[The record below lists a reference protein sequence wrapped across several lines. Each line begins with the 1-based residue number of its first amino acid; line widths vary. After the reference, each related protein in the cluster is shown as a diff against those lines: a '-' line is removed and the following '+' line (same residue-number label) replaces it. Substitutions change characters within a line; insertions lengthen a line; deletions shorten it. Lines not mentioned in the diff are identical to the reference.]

1 MDFQNLDSITD
12 LLASSLD
19 MLPNDERN
27 TLLHTFNQTETNY
40 PREKTLSELFEA
52 QVARTPDK
60 IALVF
65 EDQQL
70 TYAELN
76 TRANQL
82 AHHLLATYQNQQ
94 GCVLPADTLIALY
107 LDRSLEMVIS
117 ILAVLKAGA
126 AYVPISPDYPE
137 ERTRFIL
144 EDTQALMLL
153 THTPLVTAISPL
165 IEVASLSVTVI
176 CADDPVHQQQPW
188 VDVLRARCSQDLAY
202 VIYTSGTTGQPK
214 GVMVEHQAL
223 LAFCCQPN
231 YFDLNRTQRIASL
244 SPYVFD
250 GFIFDLMPAL
260 IHGFCVSLYQKAE
273 ILNLNAF
280 CERLREDRIDTFFLT
295 TALFNELVVH
305 GDIRNTQIQQILF
318 GGERCDPTKIEAFKS
333 RYPEVSLR
341 HVYGPT
347 EAVVFA
353 SVCELNDRTD
363 TSIGASLNNQRLYVM
378 QSGKY
383 LAPLGAVGELVI
395 GGASLARGYLNQP
408 ELTADRFIDNPF
420 ATDDEIARGETRL
433 YRTGDLVCWLPDG
446 HLEYLGRNDQQVK
459 IRGHRIELG
468 EIASVLSDLDGV
480 SQAVVIDIE
489 REQGKALVG
498 YVVASATEIDVEL
511 LRRALSSQLPDY
523 MVPSVLMCIDEV
535 PLTINGKLDRQ
546 ALPEPEWQSEG
557 NYVAPSTELEQS
569 LCDVWQSILGLERV
583 GIDDEFFRLG
593 GDSILSIQVVNRL
606 REQGHCLNVKA
617 IYDHPTIASLAEYL
631 QQAKSETNIL
641 TEQGPLT
648 GEFGLLPIQH
658 WFINQAL
665 TAEHHWNQAFT
676 VRIPADTTTKAI
688 QMALSALAAQH
699 DMLRATFMRTD
710 NGCVQ
715 VYQAIEEFKL
725 PELFVSDI
733 TLHHEAEVHALLT
746 DWQSHF
752 DLASGPLWQAGFL
765 TGFEDGEARLFF
777 AAHHLV
783 IDAVSWRILADD
795 LRLLLT
801 DQSLLD
807 KGSSYRQWVDAVKTY
822 GDNNPDEA
830 EYWQSKM
837 ATSTEHAFHPLTR
850 YRVQL
855 SESETQ
861 SLLAEANEGF
871 NTRIDDLL
879 LSAVALAL
887 SETFNDQIPPI
898 LLEGHGR
905 EGLDDTLNV
914 SRTVGWFTVMY
925 PHRLAVGEDMA
936 ETIVI
941 NKEALRSIPNKG
953 IGFGALSEN
962 LTGHL
967 PQVSFNYLG
976 QFGGSDDNA
985 TWTINFDAIG
995 DTVSAANS
1003 SQLLLNINGAIYQNT
1018 LQFEVQ
1024 SQLDTDQSERFTTA
1038 LQNALN
1044 DILET
1049 AVKQAKMGSRKT
1061 PSDYGSNIL
1070 GLSQLAQ
1077 LESTYPDIDA
1087 IYPANSLQQGFISH
1101 HLNRPDDDAY
1111 RVQLLVDY
1119 HYSLDIEAYQ
1129 QAWHLASLTY
1139 PSLRMAFNWQDK
1151 LLQVISRGAGITKE
1165 SFTLLDLSDVDEEK
1179 RERRISELQQADR
1192 KVGFDLTC
1200 PGLVRFTV
1208 IKHND
1213 NHFTVMKTEHHSI
1226 SDGWSAPILWNQVH
1240 AYYEQLVSGHE
1251 PEVKT
1256 DSAYG
1261 LAQQYSHSKREEFS
1275 TFWHK
1280 EKDSW
1285 EGINDLSSMM
1295 SHPVALGQIKE
1306 IERPASSCKML
1317 DDAVTKN
1324 LKTQCLT
1331 IGVTLN
1337 AAVQF
1342 AWHKL
1347 IQIYTGS
1354 DQTLVGTT
1362 VSGRDLPVQDIE
1374 SSVGPFINTLPLSVN
1389 WLPGQ
1394 SISEVLRSIQTQIA
1408 NLNSHSGVDLSSMQ
1422 RNGER
1427 LFHSLLVFE
1436 NYPMPREDGDWPFS
1450 FREYVEKLDYPL
1462 ALIVYERDDNLVMTL
1477 KYGLDWLSEE
1487 DAQRLL
1493 DQLRCVLV
1501 AICEDPQ
1508 RQHET
1513 VSVLSEDE
1521 RKALLDTANG
1531 GEISYPKDATLV
1543 SLFEEQVAKTPNQ
1556 TALVYEGESLT
1567 YAELNTKAN
1576 QLAYQLLET
1585 YHAQYGSE
1593 LPADTLIALYLDRS
1607 LEMVISILA
1616 VLKAGAAYVP
1626 ISPDYPSERTRF
1638 IMEDT
1643 QASIVLTHAPQSAT
1657 IAPLVETKSLAVTVI
1672 CADDPTHTQQPVGDV
1687 PRVRS
1692 SGDLAYVIYTSGTT
1706 GQPKGVMIEHK
1717 NTVQLLFAEHYKHN
1731 FSKTACW
1738 TNYVFDVSVYEIF
1751 SSLLSGSSLYLC
1763 SDECQRNDE
1772 MYFDF
1777 LAHNKVEF
1785 AYIPPFYLSAFAD
1798 YVDGHHSCV
1807 KKILTGV
1814 DKVFYSDAIRIS
1826 QAGVDILNG
1835 YGPSETTTCS
1845 TALLFGT
1852 NSPKKRILPIGK
1864 PLSNERCFVLDT
1876 ALQLIPLGAVGELY
1890 IGGAGLARGYLNNP
1904 ELTAERFIDHP
1915 FANENEMAKGETRL
1929 YRTGD
1934 LVRWLPD
1941 GNLEYLGRN
1950 DQQVKIRGHRI
1961 ELGEIAS
1968 VLSDLDGVSQ
1978 AVVIDIEREQGKA
1991 LVAYVVLESEQVDI
2005 TELRAALRRQL
2016 PDYMIPSLLVPI
2028 GHVPLTINGKLDRN
2042 ALPAPEWTD
2051 TEKYHAPETELQSKL
2066 CRIWQDVLGIDRVG
2080 IDDDFFA
2087 IGGDSIL
2094 SIQVV
2099 NVIQREGY
2107 AIQNRAMFDHPNVVA
2122 LAKHITD
2129 VNQIEMK
2136 SEQGLLTGDANLLPI
2151 QTLFFE
2157 LNKSHPDSFPQSFFI
2172 NLPHSDIDRLQT
2184 ALVAL
2189 VNHHDALRFQYRFE
2203 NGEVVQSYSDQ
2214 AIHDVDL
2221 VIIRPED
2228 DLGICRDITNTI
2240 SLSQGPLYRFAFV
2253 YPREHRAQPELFVS
2267 CHHLV
2272 IDAVSWRIIAQDLKT
2287 LLEGQPLGE
2296 KGTSY
2301 RQWQESLVNYARDNE
2316 NQRSL
2321 WEATLS
2327 QSCLSALNSVRGDIP
2342 VIKNQSISRD
2352 LLSEIKESVCSTLSI
2367 KLPDLL
2373 MIVWAEAIARA
2384 SGSDDDVQLN
2394 LEGHGRYD
2402 IAPDCQIERTVGWFT
2417 NLYPFTVT
2425 RSVDLITTLRV
2436 NKNALMQIPDKG
2448 IGFGALMASKVPKR
2462 WMPEFSFN
2470 FLGSMS
2476 RKKDEVWSVKP
2487 ATWDVESTEGYSP
2500 WYLASLDC
2508 WEENE
2513 KLILNFSSMLKPEK
2527 AQALQE
2533 TFESILGE
2541 ITLEIEQLKTVR
2553 ADLALKSHF
2562 TPSDFPNAKI
2572 SFTELDK
2579 LQKEDAIDNVYL
2591 ATGVQREI
2599 LYFNRVDPDFQIDQI
2614 ITKISGEI
2622 DISTYLQSWQVCVDK
2637 YDVLRAGFTDRD
2649 MPGELNQVVF
2659 AKVDLPVT
2667 VDDWREK
2674 RLNTSDLQATLL
2686 NIVLKDRTTP
2696 FSESKPPMFRLR
2708 LIQTEEN
2715 SWYQVFTFNHV
2726 LFDGWSLNIL
2736 LGDVVETYFTL
2747 IKGCAP
2753 SPVKSS
2759 FEPFTCYL
2767 QRTFDKSS
2775 SSEFWSSYLKG
2786 APMNQRLAKEEV
2798 PDISLQK
2805 ETRMQGV
2812 YDLFTREETTQIRR
2826 FTETQKF
2833 TVNQLMQLAWITTL
2847 AEKMGVDDAVI
2858 GTTMTDRPGEIE
2870 NVESL
2875 FGLFVASPVLRAT
2888 QIWEKSAAELLHEI
2902 QTTQPDRQQFAF
2914 QELNHY
2920 DENWVPTSPF
2930 GSLFVFENMPEAEVG
2945 GTLPFTFEPV
2955 MTVSGSNHQ
2964 TVFCILPLVDGYK
2977 LNLFYDARELREDT
2991 LQVLLSRFKVI
3002 TMAVVSSVETKIV
3015 DILTRT

>member
-1 MDFQNLDSITD
+1 
-12 LLASSLD
+12 
-19 MLPNDERN
+19 
-27 TLLHTFNQTETNY
+27 
-40 PREKTLSELFEA
+40 
-52 QVARTPDK
+52 
-60 IALVF
+60 
-65 EDQQL
+65 
-70 TYAELN
+70 
-76 TRANQL
+76 
-82 AHHLLATYQNQQ
+82 
-94 GCVLPADTLIALY
+94 
-107 LDRSLEMVIS
+107 
-117 ILAVLKAGA
+117 
-126 AYVPISPDYPE
+126 
-137 ERTRFIL
+137 
-144 EDTQALMLL
+144 
-153 THTPLVTAISPL
+153 
-165 IEVASLSVTVI
+165 
-176 CADDPVHQQQPW
+176 
-188 VDVLRARCSQDLAY
+188 
-202 VIYTSGTTGQPK
+202 
-214 GVMVEHQAL
+214 
-223 LAFCCQPN
+223 
-231 YFDLNRTQRIASL
+231 
-244 SPYVFD
+244 
-250 GFIFDLMPAL
+250 
-260 IHGFCVSLYQKAE
+260 
-273 ILNLNAF
+273 
-280 CERLREDRIDTFFLT
+280 
-295 TALFNELVVH
+295 
-305 GDIRNTQIQQILF
+305 
-318 GGERCDPTKIEAFKS
+318 
-333 RYPEVSLR
+333 
-341 HVYGPT
+341 
-347 EAVVFA
+347 
-353 SVCELNDRTD
+353 
-363 TSIGASLNNQRLYVM
+363 
-378 QSGKY
+378 
-383 LAPLGAVGELVI
+383 
-395 GGASLARGYLNQP
+395 
-408 ELTADRFIDNPF
+408 
-420 ATDDEIARGETRL
+420 
-433 YRTGDLVCWLPDG
+433 
-446 HLEYLGRNDQQVK
+446 
-459 IRGHRIELG
+459 
-468 EIASVLSDLDGV
+468 
-480 SQAVVIDIE
+480 
-489 REQGKALVG
+489 
-498 YVVASATEIDVEL
+498 
-511 LRRALSSQLPDY
+511 
-523 MVPSVLMCIDEV
+523 
-535 PLTINGKLDRQ
+535 
-546 ALPEPEWQSEG
+546 
-557 NYVAPSTELEQS
+557 
-569 LCDVWQSILGLERV
+569 
-583 GIDDEFFRLG
+583 
-593 GDSILSIQVVNRL
+593 
-606 REQGHCLNVKA
+606 
-617 IYDHPTIASLAEYL
+617 
-631 QQAKSETNIL
+631 
-641 TEQGPLT
+641 
-648 GEFGLLPIQH
+648 
-658 WFINQAL
+658 
-665 TAEHHWNQAFT
+665 
-676 VRIPADTTTKAI
+676 
-688 QMALSALAAQH
+688 MA
-699 DMLRATFMRTD
+699 
-710 NGCVQ
+710 
-715 VYQAIEEFKL
+715 
-725 PELFVSDI
+725 
-733 TLHHEAEVHALLT
+733 
-746 DWQSHF
+746 
-752 DLASGPLWQAGFL
+752 
-765 TGFEDGEARLFF
+765 
-777 AAHHLV
+777 
-783 IDAVSWRILADD
+783 DAV
-795 LRLLLT
+795 T
-801 DQSLLD
+801 M
-807 KGSSYRQWVDAVKTY
+807 Y
-822 GDNNPDEA
+822 GENNPDEA
-830 EYWQSKM
+830 AYWQSKM
-837 ATSTEHAFHPLTR
+837 ATSTDHAFHPLTR

-855 SESETQ
+855 SERQTQ

-887 SETFNDQIPPI
+887 SETFNGEIPPI

-936 ETIVI
+936 KTIVT
-941 NKEALRSIPNKG
+941 NKEALRTIPNKG

-976 QFGGSDDNA
+976 QFSGSDDNA
-985 TWTINFDAIG
+985 TWTLNFDAIG

-1038 LQNALN
+1038 LQHALN

-1049 AVKQAKMGSRKT
+1049 AVKQAKEGSRKT
-1061 PSDYGSNIL
+1061 PSDYGGSIL
-1070 GLSQLAQ
+1070 DLAQ
-1077 LESTYPDIDA
+1077 LAHLESIYPDIDA

-1101 HLNRPDDDAY
+1101 HLTRPDDDAY

-1119 HYSLDIEAYQ
+1119 HYSLDIVAYQ

-1151 LLQVISRGAGITKE
+1151 LLQVISQGAGITKE
-1165 SFTLLDLSDVDEEK
+1165 SFTLLDLSDVDEEE

-1213 NHFTVMKTEHHSI
+1213 NHFTVMKTEHHSV

-1251 PEVKT
+1251 PEAKT
-1256 DSAYG
+1256 DLAYG

-1275 TFWHK
+1275 KFWHK
-1280 EKDSW
+1280 EKDGW
-1285 EGINDLSSMM
+1285 EGINDLSPMM

-1317 DDAVTKN
+1317 DDASTKN
-1324 LKTQCLT
+1324 LKKQCLT

-1374 SSVGPFINTLPLSVN
+1374 SSVGLFINTLPLSVN

-1394 SISEVLRSIQTQIA
+1394 SIAEVLRSIQTQIA

-1450 FREYVEKLDYPL
+1450 FRESVEKLDYPL

-1493 DQLRCVLV
+1493 DQLSCV
-1501 AICEDPQ
+1501 ITTIYEDPQ
-1508 RQHET
+1508 RHHET

-1521 RKALLDTANG
+1521 RKALLETANG
-1531 GEISYPKDATLV
+1531 GEMPYPHDCSLAE
-1543 SLFEEQVAKTPNQ
+1543 LFEARVQNAPNQ
-1556 TALVYEGESLT
+1556 TALIFNDFSIN
-1567 YAELNTKAN
+1567 YAELNEYAN
-1576 QLAYQLLET
+1576 KLAHRIRQVFYKQ
-1585 YHAQYGSE
+1585 QNNSE
-1593 LPADTLIALYLDRS
+1593 ISRDSLVAVYLDRS
-1607 LEMVISILA
+1607 IDMVVSILA
-1616 VLKAGAAYVP
+1616 VVKAGAAYVP
-1626 ISPDYPSERTRF
+1626 ISTEYPNERTAYILR
-1638 IMEDT
+1638 DT
-1643 QASIVLTHAPQSAT
+1643 QASIVLTDKQRYDDLVQLTKHEELSVSVLLSERSEWENEDQENLLLRRQS
-1657 IAPLVETKSLAVTVI
+1657 S
-1672 CADDPTHTQQPVGDV
+1672 
-1687 PRVRS
+1687 
-1692 SGDLAYVIYTSGTT
+1692 DLANVIYTSGTT
-1706 GQPKGVMIEHK
+1706 GQPKGVMIEQRSVVSLVV
-1717 NTVQLLFAEHYKHN
+1717 NNDYLDITPSDTFCLLSAPSFDAATLELWGPLLNGASLVIPNDSEHLNANALQILFKQH
-1731 FSKTACW
+1731 
-1738 TNYVFDVSVYEIF
+1738 DVSVLWMTRSLFDTMYGINPELF
-1751 SSLLSGSSLYLC
+1751 SSLRYLLVGGEALTPEIMRSLGSRSNRP
-1763 SDECQRNDE
+1763 E
-1772 MYFDF
+1772 
-1777 LAHNKVEF
+1777 V
-1785 AYIPPFYLSAFAD
+1785 
-1798 YVDGHHSCV
+1798 
-1807 KKILTGV
+1807 
-1814 DKVFYSDAIRIS
+1814 
-1826 QAGVDILNG
+1826 ILNG
-1835 YGPSETTTCS
+1835 YGPTESTTFTTTFDCS
-1845 TALLFGT
+1845 RPFGL
-1852 NSPKKRILPIGK
+1852 SVPIGRAINTRQ
-1864 PLSNERCFVLDT
+1864 LYVLDDNRNLLP
-1876 ALQLIPLGAVGELY
+1876 AGAIGELY
-1890 IGGAGLARGYLNNP
+1890 IGGAGLARGYLERP
-1904 ELTAERFIDHP
+1904 ELTAERFVPNP
-1915 FANENEMAKGETRL
+1915 FANESDIVKGYTRL
-1929 YRTGD
+1929 YKTGD

-1941 GNLEYLGRN
+1941 GNLEFMGRN
-1950 DQQVKIRGHRI
+1950 DQQIKIRGFRV
-1961 ELGEIAS
+1961 ELGEISAT
-1968 VLSDLDGVSQ
+1968 LSACEGVKQ
-1978 AVVIDIEREQGKA
+1978 AVVVDIVRDNIKA
-1991 LVAYVVLESEQVDI
+1991 LVAYVVLESEQVDV
-2005 TELRAALRRQL
+2005 TSLRAALRRQL
-2016 PDYMIPSLLVPI
+2016 PDYMIPSLLIPI
-2028 GHVPLTINGKLDRN
+2028 GRVPLTINGKLDRD

-2051 TEKYHAPETELQSKL
+2051 TEKYHAPETELQSML
-2066 CRIWQDVLGIDRVG
+2066 CNIWQDVLGIDRVG

-2099 NVIQREGY
+2099 NAIHREGY
-2107 AIQNRAMFDHPNVVA
+2107 AIQNRALFDHPNVVA
-2122 LAKHITD
+2122 LAKHITDD

-2157 LNKSHPDSFPQSFFI
+2157 LNKSDPDNFYQAFFVK
-2172 NLPHSDIDRLQT
+2172 LPHSDINQLQA

-2189 VNHHDALRFQYRFE
+2189 VNHHDALRFQYRFQD
-2203 NGEVVQSYSDQ
+2203 GEIVQSYSDQ
-2214 AIHDVDL
+2214 TIHDVEL

-2253 YPREHRAQPELFVS
+2253 YPREHGAQPELFVS
-2267 CHHLV
+2267 CHHLA

-2316 NQRSL
+2316 NQRPL

-2327 QSCLSALNSVRGDIP
+2327 QSCPSALNSVRGDIP

-2384 SGSDDDVQLN
+2384 SGSDDVQLN

-2487 ATWDVESTEGYSP
+2487 AIWDVESTEGYSP

-2513 KLILNFSSMLKPEK
+2513 KLILNFSSMLEPEK
-2527 AQALQE
+2527 ALALQE

-2562 TPSDFPNAKI
+2562 TPSDFPNAQI
-2572 SFTELDK
+2572 SFAELDK
-2579 LQKEDAIDNVYL
+2579 LQKENAIDNVYL

-2599 LYFNRVDPDFQIDQI
+2599 LYFNRVDPDFQIDQF

-2622 DISTYLQSWQVCVDK
+2622 EISTYMQSWQVCVDK

-2649 MPGELNQVVF
+2649 MLGELNQVVF
-2659 AKVDLPVT
+2659 ANVDLPVT

-2674 RLNTSDLQATLL
+2674 RLNTNDLQATLL
-2686 NIVLKDRTTP
+2686 NVVLKDRTTP

-2736 LGDVVETYFTL
+2736 LGDVMETYFTL

-2775 SSEFWSSYLKG
+2775 SSEFWSNYLKG

-2798 PDISLQK
+2798 PEISLQK
-2805 ETRMQGV
+2805 ETRMRGV
-2812 YDLFTREETTQIRR
+2812 YDLFTQEETTQIRQ

-2888 QIWEKSAAELLHEI
+2888 QIREKSAAELLHEI

-2930 GSLFVFENMPEAEVG
+2930 GSLFVFENMPEAEVSRA
-2945 GTLPFTFEPV
+2945 LPFSVEPV

-2964 TVFCILPLVDGYK
+2964 TVFCILPLADSYK

-2991 LQVLLSRFKVI
+2991 LQELLSRFKAI
-3002 TMAVVSSVETKIV
+3002 TMAVVSSVETKVV
-3015 DILTRT
+3015 DILMRT